1 MSEKPD
7 KQDKRWATLRFV
19 DASGANK
26 SVSLYKSVF
35 TIGRLG
41 DNDLQLDDP
50 YVSRHH
56 AEISFDGENY
66 IFRDKQ
72 STSGSFINNTKV
84 TEKILRNGDKVSLGR
99 RNGLE
104 IFFEWS
110 GQPPTARPAAEQ
122 KQPAEEAPHVMS
134 VIDHRQTRYLNTS
147 LIEKQKLSNVMV
159 SRLKALYEIT
169 SAILS
174 IKSRD
179 ELVNRLLDLIFGVLP
194 AERGVILLAEGADQ
208 KLNIKA
214 AKHRDQMD
222 TSTVQPSWT
231 IVNRVFSENVATLSL
246 DAHSD
251 SRFASQ
257 KSIIFQSIRSVMCAP
272 ISSASQVWG
281 VCYVDNLNTQKSF
294 EEEEL
299 EFLMAVVR
307 QAGVALEN
315 LHLIDEQK
323 ITLESFISTLAASI
337 DARDDLTAGHS
348 ARVAKYSRSIA
359 KYMSLSPEE
368 LKLIYYAGLL
378 HDYGKI
384 GTREAVLC
392 KPGKLTPEEMEHMRE
407 HAYDTHK
414 ILSKI
419 HFTKEMQ
426 DIPMIA
432 SSHHEHMDG
441 SGYPFGI
448 NGDQIPL
455 GGKIIAV
462 ADFFDALTHK
472 RHYREPMPIEDVIR
486 LIDDQT
492 GSKFDTTV
500 VAAFKQFVHKE
511 YIPNQQKRAEMEK
524 LKDRQ
529 NQTTGSQGQIQG
541 ERTIPQHDHQFS
553 LPTIK

>member
-1 MSEKPD
+1 MTE
-7 KQDKRWATLRFV
+7 KQDKRWAILKFV
-19 DASGANK
+19 DASGTPK
-26 SVSLYKSVF
+26 SVSLYKSIF

-66 IFRDKQ
+66 IFRDKN
-72 STSGSFINNTKV
+72 STSGSFVNNAKV
-84 TEKILRNGDKVSLGR
+84 TEKVLKDGDKVSLGR

-104 IFFEWS
+104 ISFVWA
-110 GQPPTARPAAEQ
+110 GPVTVTRTAPEQ
-122 KQPAEEAPHVMS
+122 SASVEEPHHVMS

-147 LIEKQKLSNVMV
+147 LIKQEKIADATVD
-159 SRLKALYEIT
+159 RLKALYEIT

-179 ELVNRLLDLIFGVLP
+179 ELVSKLLDLVFGALP
-194 AERGVILLAEGADQ
+194 AERGVILLAEDSG
-208 KLNIKA
+208 LTIKA
-214 AKHRDQMD
+214 AKHRDQESA
-222 TSTVQPSWT
+222 TGVQPSWT
-231 IVNRVFSENVATLSL
+231 VVNRVFSENVATLSI

-272 ISSASQVWG
+272 ISSASKVWG
-281 VCYVDNLNTQKSF
+281 VCYVDNLNTKKNF

-299 EFLMAVVR
+299 EFLMAVAR
-307 QAGVALEN
+307 QAGIALEN
-315 LHLIDEQK
+315 LHLIDEQR

-348 ARVAKYSRSIA
+348 ARVAKYSRSCA
-359 KYMSLSPEE
+359 KYMGLPPDE
-368 LKLIYYAGLL
+368 LKIIYYAGLL

-392 KPGKLTPEEMEHMRE
+392 KPGKLTPEEMEHMKK
-407 HAYDTHK
+407 HAFDTHK

-419 HFTKEMQ
+419 HFSKELQ
-426 DIPMIA
+426 DIPVIA
-432 SSHHEHMDG
+432 SSHHEHLDG

-448 NGDQIPL
+448 PSDQIPL

-472 RHYREPMPIEDVIR
+472 RHYREPMPIEEVIK
-486 LIDDQT
+486 LIDDQIGT
-492 GSKFDTTV
+492 KFDAQV
-500 VAAFKQFVHKE
+500 VAAFKQYVYKE
-511 YIPNQQKRAEMEK
+511 FIPNQQKRAEMEK
-524 LKDRQ
+524 LKERQ
-529 NQTTGSQGQIQG
+529 NQKTG
-541 ERTIPQHDHQFS
+541 PQTRLDEDGAAQPNHQLS
-553 LPTIK
+553 VPRV

>member
-1 MSEKPD
+1 MMGD
-7 KQDKRWATLRFV
+7 KQEKKWATLKFKDPNGV
-19 DASGANK
+19 QK
-26 SVSLYKSVF
+26 SISLYKSLF
-35 TIGRLG
+35 TIGRLS

-56 AEISFDGENY
+56 AEISFDGQNY

-72 STSGSFINNTKV
+72 STSGSFVNNTKV
-84 TEKILRNGDKVSLGR
+84 TEAFLKSGDKLSLGR

-104 IFFEWS
+104 ISFEWGDAINSRKEDMPSSIS
-110 GQPPTARPAAEQ
+110 GLELRADDHQL
-122 KQPAEEAPHVMS
+122 MS

-147 LIEKQKLSNVMV
+147 LIEKQKLFNEVTV
-159 SRLKALYEIT
+159 NRLKALYEIT
-169 SAILS
+169 STILA

-179 ELVNRLLDLIFGVLP
+179 ELATRLLDLIFSVLP
-194 AERGVILLAEGADQ
+194 AERGVIILAEGSDM

-214 AKHRDQMD
+214 AKHRNSEG
-222 TSTVQPSWT
+222 TANVQPSWT
-231 IVNRVFSENVATLSL
+231 IVNRVYQENVATLTL

-272 ISSASQVWG
+272 ISSSTSIWG

-294 EEEEL
+294 DEEEL
-299 EFLMAVVR
+299 EFLLAVTR
-307 QAGVALEN
+307 QAGIALEN

-323 ITLESFISTLAASI
+323 ITLESFIYTLAASI
-337 DARDDLTAGHS
+337 DARDDMTAGHS

-359 KYMSLSPEE
+359 KHMGVTQEE
-368 LKLIYYAGLL
+368 LKVIYYAGLL

-392 KPGKLTPEEMEHMRE
+392 KPGKLTPEEMAHMRE
-407 HAYDTHK
+407 HAFDTHK

-419 HFTKEMQ
+419 HFTKELK

-441 SGYPFGI
+441 TGYPFGI
-448 NGDQIPL
+448 KGNEIPL

-472 RHYREPMPIEDVIR
+472 RHYREPMPIEDVIK

-492 GSKFDTTV
+492 GNKFDPEV
-500 VAAFKQFVHKE
+500 VAGFKKFVYNE
-511 YIPNQQKRAEMEK
+511 YIPNQKRRAEIEK
-524 LKDRQ
+524 MKERQ
-529 NQTTGSQGQIQG
+529 NKKTTQQPVVTEENPAVSEQI
-541 ERTIPQHDHQFS
+541 TAS
-553 LPTIK
+553 

>member
-1 MSEKPD
+1 MMSD
-7 KQDKRWATLRFV
+7 KQEKKWATLKFK
-19 DASGANK
+19 DPSGVQK
-26 SVSLYKSVF
+26 SISLYKSLF
-35 TIGRLG
+35 TIGRLS

-56 AEISFDGENY
+56 AEISFDGQNY

-72 STSGSFINNTKV
+72 STSGSFVNNVKV
-84 TEKILRNGDKVSLGR
+84 TEAFLKPGDKVSLGR

-104 IFFEWS
+104 ISFEWGDMTNSCKEEPASSIS
-110 GQPPTARPAAEQ
+110 GIELRADDH
-122 KQPAEEAPHVMS
+122 HVMS

-147 LIEKQKLSNVMV
+147 LIEKQKLFNESTVN
-159 SRLKALYEIT
+159 RLKALYEIT
-169 SAILS
+169 STILA

-179 ELVNRLLDLIFGVLP
+179 ELATRLLDLIFGVLP
-194 AERGVILLAEGADQ
+194 AERGVIILAEGSDM

-214 AKHRDQMD
+214 AKQRDCEGAAN
-222 TSTVQPSWT
+222 VQPSWT
-231 IVNRVFSENVATLSL
+231 IVNRVYQENVATLSL

-272 ISSASQVWG
+272 ISSSTSIWG

-294 EEEEL
+294 DEEEL
-299 EFLMAVVR
+299 EFLLAVTR
-307 QAGVALEN
+307 QAGIALEN

-337 DARDDLTAGHS
+337 DARDDMTAGHS

-359 KYMSLSPEE
+359 KHMGMTQEE
-368 LKLIYYAGLL
+368 LKVIYYAGLL

-392 KPGKLTPEEMEHMRE
+392 KPGKLTPEEMAHMRE
-407 HAYDTHK
+407 HAFDTHK

-419 HFTKEMQ
+419 HFTKELK
-426 DIPMIA
+426 DIPLIA

-441 SGYPFGI
+441 TGYPFGI
-448 NGDQIPL
+448 KGEEIPL

-472 RHYREPMPIEDVIR
+472 RHYREPMPIEDVIK

-492 GSKFDTTV
+492 GNKFDPEV
-500 VAAFKQFVHKE
+500 VAGFKRFVYNE
-511 YIPNQQKRAEMEK
+511 YIPNQKRRAEIEK
-524 LKDRQ
+524 MKERQ
-529 NQTTGSQGQIQG
+529 NKKTTQQPIVTEENPAVSEQI
-541 ERTIPQHDHQFS
+541 TAS
-553 LPTIK
+553 